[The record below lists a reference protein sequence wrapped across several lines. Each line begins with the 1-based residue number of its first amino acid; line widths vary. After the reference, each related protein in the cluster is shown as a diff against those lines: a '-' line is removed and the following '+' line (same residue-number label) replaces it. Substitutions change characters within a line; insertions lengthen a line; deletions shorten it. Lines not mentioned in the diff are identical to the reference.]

1 MSDPQTMV
9 GYCTN
14 VHAGI
19 DVDAILGNLRTHALA
34 VRNNLKQTHLPV
46 GLWFSEN
53 AVREALETD
62 GLARIQRGMKEMG
75 LVAYTLNGFPQGDF
89 HSEVVKHR
97 VYLPTWWDPSR
108 LQYTRNLVQL
118 LDLILEPGRHGSIS
132 TLPIAWGN
140 PMPTPDQWR
149 AAADQLVTL
158 AEELHRRFETTGRH
172 IVLALEPE
180 PGCAITD
187 TASLRKFFAD
197 YLSERQIGSNQADR
211 VRRYLTM
218 CHDVCHAA
226 VMGEDQKDE
235 LLECDREG
243 IRIGKVQISSAIR
256 VRWNTMQ
263 QDERTAALKQLDQFA
278 EDRYLHQTM
287 VLFADGR
294 RKLHEDLPGLI
305 KQTSDANTL
314 SIQSEWRIH
323 FHVPIDVVDWG
334 PIETTRNEIVRFI
347 DIANAE
353 PQLWGPERHFE
364 VETYAWGV
372 LPETMRVARL
382 HEGIARE
389 LKWLDALIA
398 SRSPSLGV
406 ERHA

>member
-1 MSDPQTMV
+1 MSSPKTIV

-19 DVDAILGNLRTHALA
+19 EVDTILANLRTHALA
-34 VRNNLKQTHLPV
+34 VRNDLEQTQLPV

-62 GLARIQRGMKEMG
+62 GLARIQRSMHEMG
-75 LVAYTLNGFPQGDF
+75 LVAYTFNGFPQGDF

-97 VYLPTWWDPSR
+97 VYQPTWWEPSR
-108 LQYTRNLVQL
+108 LQYTRDLVRL
-118 LDLILEPGRHGSIS
+118 LDLLLEPGRYGSIS

-149 AAADQLVTL
+149 AAADQLVSL
-158 AEELHRRFETTGRH
+158 AEELHQRFETTGRH

-187 TASLRKFFAD
+187 TSTLRTFFSD
-197 YLSERQIGSNQADR
+197 YLSEQQLGSALADR

-226 VMGEDQKDE
+226 VMGENQEDE
-235 LLECDREG
+235 LLDCHREG

-256 VRWNTMQ
+256 VRWTTMQ
-263 QDERTAALKQLDQFA
+263 QDERTAALKQLGPFA

-294 RKLHEDLPGLI
+294 GELHEDLPGLI

-314 SIQSEWRIH
+314 SNQSEWRIH

-334 PIETTRNEIVRFI
+334 LIETTQEEIVRFLE
-347 DIANAE
+347 IARQE
-353 PQLWGPERHFE
+353 PQLWGSERHFE

-372 LPETMRVARL
+372 LPQSMRVAQL

-389 LKWLDALIA
+389 LKWLSRRIA
-398 SRSPSLGV
+398 SSSSTSGV